1 MQFIPNFWWP
11 PFPNDLPHKFESIND
26 YDYWMLKNEADY
38 IDHVSEH
45 TYCYPELSFDWK
57 KQLFVDLHD
66 PLQTQARRITNRMG
80 QVFESWEIYKEKLP
94 ELKSKNIKFIFD
106 EWGTRFLNAYGTG
119 MTRRTGMVMPMSF
132 ALFLHEMFRHSDMIE
147 ASTPTL
153 CFNLIVTDGTGDGV
167 GHTAAGPVINLC
179 VLTSRVHDLYC
190 SAATH
195 RSPW

>member
-1 MQFIPNFWWP
+1 
-11 PFPNDLPHKFESIND
+11 
-26 YDYWMLKNEADY
+26 
-38 IDHVSEH
+38 
-45 TYCYPELSFDWK
+45 
-57 KQLFVDLHD
+57 
-66 PLQTQARRITNRMG
+66 
-80 QVFESWEIYKEKLP
+80 
-94 ELKSKNIKFIFD
+94 
-106 EWGTRFLNAYGTG
+106 